1 MHRVTMAVFALMA
14 VAVGHH
20 IGWRITWPPD
30 PFWAAVFLCGGVWS
44 LSRVQW
50 WLGE

>member
-1 MHRVTMAVFALMA
+1 MACWA
-14 VAVGHH
+14 VAAIAVAYRSGFH
-20 IGWRITWPPD
+20 IAPPD
-30 PFWAAVFLCGGVWS
+30 LLQITIGGVLGVWS